1 MSARDRA
8 PNQKVRMKILTSEQ
22 RRRRWFALGI
32 VAVSYVLS
40 FFQRFA
46 PAGIAQDLAV
56 AFQTS
61 AASLGILAAT
71 YFYVYTVMQVPTGI
85 LVDTLGPRRILVL
98 GGVIGGAGSF
108 LFGFA
113 PTLDFALAGRT
124 LIGLGVSVTFIA
136 MLKLIAVWFEEN
148 RFATLV
154 GVSMLIGNLG
164 SVLAGAPLSALSQVS
179 GWRIVFLGVGGLSF
193 VLAALCWVLVRDRP
207 LAAGELAGTVK
218 FDRTAVLSGLIS
230 VVRNRDT
237 WPAVLMNTGTCG
249 AFFTFAGLWTVPYLM
264 QVHSME
270 RSVAASHL
278 SLWFGGFA
286 VGCFFIGTLSD
297 RLGRRKPVAIVS
309 THLFAAIWLIWLS
322 CITMP
327 VWLSYSL
334 FGLLGLATAGFSL
347 TWACAKEV
355 NPPLLSGMS
364 TSVANMGG
372 FLAGALLQPLVG
384 WVMDLG
390 WKGQMLGGA
399 RFYDVATWQLG
410 VLVVTVAAFLGAASS
425 WWLRETHCRNIWQ
438 PG

>member
-1 MSARDRA
+1 MSVRDRA
-8 PNQKVRMKILTSEQ
+8 PNQKVRMKILTTEQ

-113 PTLDFALAGRT
+113 PTLDLALAGRT

-207 LAAGELAGTVK
+207 LAAGESAGTVK

-425 WWLRETHCRNIWQ
+425 WWLRETRCRNIWQ

>member
-1 MSARDRA
+1 
-8 PNQKVRMKILTSEQ
+8 MKILTSEQ

-113 PTLDFALAGRT
+113 PTLDLALAGRT

-207 LAAGELAGTVK
+207 LAAGESAGAVK

-390 WKGQMLGGA
+390 WKGEMLGGA
-399 RFYDVATWQLG
+399 RFYDVPTWQLG

-425 WWLRETHCRNIWQ
+425 WWLRETRCRNIWQ